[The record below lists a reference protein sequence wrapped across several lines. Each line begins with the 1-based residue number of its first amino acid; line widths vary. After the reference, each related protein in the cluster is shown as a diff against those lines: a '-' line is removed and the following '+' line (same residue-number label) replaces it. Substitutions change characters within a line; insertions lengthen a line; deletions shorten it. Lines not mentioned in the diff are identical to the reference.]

1 MNANEQKPGQ
11 QNQSDQQNQG
21 GGQGGQGGQQK
32 PGQQEQKPGQGGQH
46 SRVVRATK
54 VDNAKAARVA
64 SKVSANVFRTLN
76 YRPRSRPG
84 VFLCIAEG
92 GETAFP
98 ELRRARLV
106 ECPSRP

>member
-1 MNANEQKPGQ
+1 
-11 QNQSDQQNQG
+11 
-21 GGQGGQGGQQK
+21 
-32 PGQQEQKPGQGGQH
+32 
-46 SRVVRATK
+46 

-84 VFLCIAEG
+84 VFSCIAEG
-92 GETAFP
+92 GE
-98 ELRRARLV
+98 RRARLV